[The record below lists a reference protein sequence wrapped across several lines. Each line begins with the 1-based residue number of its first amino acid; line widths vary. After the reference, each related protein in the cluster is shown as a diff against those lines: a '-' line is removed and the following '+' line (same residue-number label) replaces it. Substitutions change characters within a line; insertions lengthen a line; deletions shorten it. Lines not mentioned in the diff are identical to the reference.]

1 MVAAAVCEDCV
12 LTVIA
17 EFAVVAE
24 TAPVGREDPKTKP
37 ETVWV
42 APVEP
47 VAPVNPMKA
56 VVAWVPL
63 DPSNPARLPFR
74 YSVYV
79 SIWRLILTVS

>member
-24 TAPVGREDPKTKP
+24 TAPVGREDAKTNP

-47 VAPVNPMKA
+47 VAPVNPMRA
-56 VVAWVPL
+56 VVAGVPL
-63 DPSNPARLPFR
+63 DPSNEAK
-74 YSVYV
+74 
-79 SIWRLILTVS
+79 LTAD